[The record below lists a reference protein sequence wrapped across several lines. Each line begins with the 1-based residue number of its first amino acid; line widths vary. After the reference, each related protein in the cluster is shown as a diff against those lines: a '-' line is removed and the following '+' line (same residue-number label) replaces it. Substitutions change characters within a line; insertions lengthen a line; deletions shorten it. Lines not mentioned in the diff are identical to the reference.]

1 MKLYVNEKVEET
13 VDGEKLQ
20 VVEVLVSKPKDVS
33 YLIFLEK

>member
-1 MKLYVNEKVEET
+1 MKLYVNEKIEET

-20 VVEVLVSKPKDVS
+20 VVEVLESKPKDVS